1 VMNPGHPKH
10 VRGSRMRIGTIE
22 LPTPALYL
30 APMEDVSEKPFR
42 RICRRLGADV
52 VVTEFISAEGLIRD
66 AAKSRAKTAL
76 APDEHPVGIQIF
88 GGRDEA
94 LVEAARLSAAAGAD
108 FVDINYG
115 CPVKKVVSKGAGAG
129 VLKDLPLMER
139 LTRAVVR
146 SVSIPVTVKTR
157 LGWDEKSL
165 WIEEA
170 ALRLQDA
177 GAQALAIHART
188 RRQGY
193 GGSADWDWIARV
205 KAKVGIPV
213 IGNGD
218 VTSPQAAARM
228 LRETGCDGIML
239 GRAAIGNPWIFGR
252 CRHYLETGEDLPG
265 PSYAERT
272 AVLLEQLR
280 EHAAEKGERRAV
292 IEFRKFIGGYIKGF
306 PGVSKARA
314 GIMGEETVAGVEARL
329 RRFGLELA
337 RGGAGTVG
345 EPFAQTAPTV

>member
-1 VMNPGHPKH
+1 
-10 VRGSRMRIGTIE
+10 MRIGTIE

-30 APMEDVSEKPFR
+30 APMEDVSERPFR
-42 RICRRLGADV
+42 RICRKLGADV

-88 GGRDEA
+88 GARDEA
-94 LVEAARLSAAAGAD
+94 LVEAARLSEAAGAD

-115 CPVKKVVSKGAGAG
+115 CPVKKVVCKGAGAG
-129 VLKDLPLMER
+129 VLRDLPLMER

-170 ALRLQDA
+170 AQRLEDA
-177 GAQALAIHART
+177 GVQALAIHART

-193 GGSADWDWIARV
+193 RGSAAWDWIARV
-205 KAKVGIPV
+205 KAKVAIPI

-218 VTSPQAAARM
+218 VTTPQAAARM
-228 LRETGCDGIML
+228 LRETGCDGVML
-239 GRAAIGNPWIFGR
+239 GRAAIGNPWIFRR
-252 CRHYLETGEDLPG
+252 CRHYIETGEDLPG
-265 PSYAERT
+265 PTYAERA

-280 EHAAEKGERRAV
+280 EHAGEKGERRAV
-292 IEFRKFIGGYIKGF
+292 TEFRKFISGYLKGL
-306 PGVSKARA
+306 PGVSRFRA
-314 GIMGEETVAGVEARL
+314 GLMEEETVAGVEARL
-329 RRFGLELA
+329 ERFGRGLETW
-337 RGGAGTVG
+337 GSGTAG
-345 EPFAQTAPTV
+345 EPMALAVSTG